1 MKIILFLYCLL
12 FTICCSSSHKPV
24 NCVLLTSDCYTK
36 IFDRPNGA
44 IVDSI
49 VNSPAIDELYVM
61 DIVKCKNEWFFVEVY
76 LPISDSI
83 SHIGW
88 IRYPN
93 VGIYM
98 KDLHNVKLYD
108 RPSYESSVKLEI
120 ENAEWGPYVVT
131 GFYGEWLQIEL
142 NYFGVKVHGWLPP
155 NNQSSNPYTT
165 GC

>member
-12 FTICCSSSHKPV
+12 FTICCNSSHKPV
-24 NCVLLTSDCYTK
+24 SSVLITSDRYTK

-61 DIVKCKNEWFFVEVY
+61 EIIECKNEWFFIEAH
-76 LPISDSI
+76 LPTSDST

-98 KDLHNVKLYD
+98 KDFHNVKLYD
-108 RPSYESSVKLEI
+108 HPSYDSSVKLEL
-120 ENAEWGPYVVT
+120 ENAEWGPYVVIGIKGT
-131 GFYGEWLQIEL
+131 WVQIEL
-142 NYFGVKVHGWLPP
+142 DYRGLKVAGWLSPE
-155 NNQSSNPYTT
+155 NQSSNPYTT
-165 GC
+165 EC